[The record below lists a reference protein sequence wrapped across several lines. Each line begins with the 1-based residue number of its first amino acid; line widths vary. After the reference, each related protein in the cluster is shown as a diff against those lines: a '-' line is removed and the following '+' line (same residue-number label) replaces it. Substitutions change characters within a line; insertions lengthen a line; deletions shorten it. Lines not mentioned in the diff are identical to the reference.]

1 MKFGSPIQIAK
12 GIFQIRA
19 IGARVTL
26 LARDGEALLVDT
38 GLKGSSGAIES
49 ALDEIDLSL
58 DQIRR
63 VVLTHYHPD
72 HSGGLSEL
80 VAGRKMR
87 VAVHRAEADIIA
99 GGEPLPNPMQNKL
112 LAKVTQ
118 PVMET
123 LMGDPV
129 PVDDRLD
136 DGDVIP
142 FATEVRVVHLPGH
155 TAGSIALYLPSE
167 KIIIVG
173 DALQYKLAH
182 KLSPPAPNVT
192 QRPYEAMKSLAK
204 LLKLNFDTICFSHYP
219 PLREGSYAALRVLI
233 EQRRYPLPSL
243 GGG

>member
-1 MKFGSPIQIAK
+1 
-12 GIFQIRA
+12 
-19 IGARVTL
+19 
-26 LARDGEALLVDT
+26 
-38 GLKGSSGAIES
+38 
-49 ALDEIDLSL
+49 
-58 DQIRR
+58 
-63 VVLTHYHPD
+63 
-72 HSGGLSEL
+72 
-80 VAGRKMR
+80 
-87 VAVHRAEADIIA
+87 
-99 GGEPLPNPMQNKL
+99 MQNKL

-182 KLSPPAPNVT
+182 KLSPPGT
-192 QRPYEAMKSLAK
+192 QRHP
-204 LLKLNFDTICFSHYP
+204 
-219 PLREGSYAALRVLI
+219 AAHT
-233 EQRRYPLPSL
+233 RR
-243 GGG
+243 